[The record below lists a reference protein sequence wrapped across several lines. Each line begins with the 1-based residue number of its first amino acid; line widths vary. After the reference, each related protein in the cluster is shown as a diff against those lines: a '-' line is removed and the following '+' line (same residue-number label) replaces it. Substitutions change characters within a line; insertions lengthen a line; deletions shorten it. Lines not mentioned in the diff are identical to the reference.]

1 MGHTAEELLGHA
13 LRNERDEKQQQQ
25 TNIQYNPDAV
35 RLLATKGFDLIKKTE
50 DIMALYVDDEVDKS
64 EKFQNRDLQGFISH
78 HHDMII
84 ETSVQETRNWVENDI
99 YFKRLQ
105 SE

>member
-13 LRNERDEKQQQQ
+13 LRNERDEKQQQ
-25 TNIQYNPDAV
+25 TYIQHNPDAV
-35 RLLATKGFDLIKKTE
+35 RLLATKGFDLIKKSE
-50 DIMALYVDDEVDKS
+50 DIMTLYVDAEVDKS

-99 YFKRLQ
+99 YLKKLQ